1 MRTITIEKEVDID
14 VDLDDYFDEF
24 MQDASDE
31 DLIEEIE
38 KRGHRVYKKGIPI
51 TPFGEQPIEFNNPA
65 DLKRYLC
72 DIANLGYCISNEELI
87 NEIKSKLP

>member
-1 MRTITIEKEVDID
+1 M
-14 VDLDDYFDEF
+14 DDYFDEF
-24 MQDASDE
+24 MQNASDE

>member
-31 DLIEEIE
+31 D
-38 KRGHRVYKKGIPI
+38 
-51 TPFGEQPIEFNNPA
+51 
-65 DLKRYLC
+65 
-72 DIANLGYCISNEELI
+72 
-87 NEIKSKLP
+87 

>member
-51 TPFGEQPIEFNNPA
+51 THFGEQPVEFNNPT
-65 DLKRYLC
+65 DLKRHLC

>member
-87 NEIKSKLP
+87 NEIKLKLP